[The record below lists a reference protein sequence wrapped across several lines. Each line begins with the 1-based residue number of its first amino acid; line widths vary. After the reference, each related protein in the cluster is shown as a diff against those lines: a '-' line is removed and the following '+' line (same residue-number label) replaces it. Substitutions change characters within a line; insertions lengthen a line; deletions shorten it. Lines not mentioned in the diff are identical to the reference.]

1 MNWTALEDIAP
12 GQPGFPRGNCESYG
26 LYIWSEAGRDLSPQ
40 ALLDRHLGGY
50 RESSIGGVKKHVSGT
65 LKVPGAGSREV
76 WLRGTGGLVH
86 TRPQIVGVGEGESL
100 PPEEGAMRSYRGIPF
115 VVCLVLLLAIVGG
128 SVSAMPAQEESA
140 TSADQKASGSEAVE
154 LSEAAEPEKKEVT
167 TYSLPPE
174 KYEQA
179 VAYSRAKY
187 RLYFIDF
194 VYGLIVFLAVLGWR
208 VAPKFRDWAERAS
221 LRRFVQVLVYS
232 PLLLVAL
239 GVLGLPTSIYG
250 HWLSLKYDQ
259 SVQGWGSWAWDWTKG
274 QLIGLVIGIILIWIL
289 YGVIRR
295 SQRRWWFYFWLASI
309 PILIFLLFITPVV
322 IQPLFFQFEPLE
334 DGHPAL
340 VEEIE
345 RVVERSGLEIP
356 RERIFEMK
364 ASEKLKSVN
373 AYVAGFGASKR
384 VVVWDTTLEK
394 MTTPQTLF
402 VFGHEMGHY
411 VLGHITRMIVFVSVV
426 LLVFLYLG
434 YRGMH
439 WALGRWGERWA
450 IRGVDDWASLP
461 VLMLLFSLFGFLAS
475 PVLNAYSRSI
485 EHEADVYGLEVTHE
499 IVADSQQAAAE
510 AFQILGE
517 INLADP
523 NPSAFVKAWLYS
535 HPPLNERIVFAHAYD
550 PWSKG
555 EEPQFVK

>member
-1 MNWTALEDIAP
+1 
-12 GQPGFPRGNCESYG
+12 
-26 LYIWSEAGRDLSPQ
+26 
-40 ALLDRHLGGY
+40 
-50 RESSIGGVKKHVSGT
+50 
-65 LKVPGAGSREV
+65 
-76 WLRGTGGLVH
+76 
-86 TRPQIVGVGEGESL
+86 
-100 PPEEGAMRSYRGIPF
+100 MRRYRGIPF
-115 VVCLVLLLAIVGG
+115 VVCLVLLLAIAGG

-140 TSADQKASGSEAVE
+140 TSADQEASGSEAVE

-274 QLIGLVIGIILIWIL
+274 QLIGLVIGSILIWIL

-295 SQRRWWFYFWLASI
+295 SQRRWWFYFWLTSI

-334 DGHPAL
+334 AKQPAL

-345 RVVERSGLEIP
+345 KVVERGGLEIP
-356 RERIFEMK
+356 RERMFEMK

-373 AYVAGFGASKR
+373 AYVTGFGASKR

-411 VLGHITRMIVFVSVV
+411 VLGHIMRLIGVTLVV

-475 PVLNAYSRSI
+475 PVLNSYSRSI

-523 NPSAFVKAWLYS
+523 NPSAFVKAWLYG

>member
-1 MNWTALEDIAP
+1 M
-12 GQPGFPRGNCESYG
+12 SY
-26 LYIWSEAGRDLSPQ
+26 
-40 ALLDRHLGGY
+40 
-50 RESSIGGVKKHVSGT
+50 
-65 LKVPGAGSREV
+65 
-76 WLRGTGGLVH
+76 
-86 TRPQIVGVGEGESL
+86 
-100 PPEEGAMRSYRGIPF
+100 YRGYLF
-115 VVCLVLLLAIVGG
+115 LVCFFLLLAIALG
-128 SVSAMPAQEESA
+128 SVPALVAQEESA
-140 TSADQKASGSEAVE
+140 TSADQEAPGSEAVE
-154 LSEAAEPEKKEVT
+154 PGETAEPEKKEVT

-174 KYEQA
+174 KYEKA
-179 VAYSRAKY
+179 VAYSRARY
-187 RLYFIDF
+187 RLYFIGF
-194 VYGLIVFLAVLGWR
+194 VYGLIVYLVVLGWR

-221 LRRFVQVLVYS
+221 SRRFIQLVIYA
-232 PLLLVAL
+232 PLLLLAL

-250 HWLSLKYDQ
+250 HWLSVKYEQ
-259 SVQGWGSWAWDWTKG
+259 SVQGWGSWVWDWTKG
-274 QLIGLVIGIILIWIL
+274 QLIGLVIGTILIWIL

-295 SQRRWWFYFWLASI
+295 SRRRWWFYFWLASI

-345 RVVERSGLEIP
+345 KVVNRAGMEIP
-356 RERIFEMK
+356 RDRMFEMK
-364 ASEKLKSVN
+364 ASEKLNAVN

-384 VVVWDTTLEK
+384 VVVWDTTLKK

-402 VFGHEMGHY
+402 IFGHEMGHY
-411 VLGHITRMIVFVSVV
+411 VLGHIPRMIVFVSVV
-426 LLVFLYLG
+426 LLVLLYLG

-475 PVLNAYSRSI
+475 PVLNIYSRSI

-499 IVADSQQAAAE
+499 IVADSQQAAVE
-510 AFQILGE
+510 AFQSLGE

-523 NPSAFVKAWLYS
+523 NPSAFIKAWLYS
-535 HPPLNERIVFAHAYD
+535 HPPLNERIIFSREYD